1 MRVGFARFSLSS
13 SANNPLCREFC
24 PSAAGLTLLEVVRAL
39 LICSDDACTA
49 LYEVLGSIEEIETLA
64 CSCGCGLAVVGWPE
78 ALEEEQDG
86 LELNLLAA

>member
-1 MRVGFARFSLSS
+1 M
-13 SANNPLCREFC
+13 
-24 PSAAGLTLLEVVRAL
+24 RAL

-49 LYEVLGSIEEIETLA
+49 LYEVYGPLEELETLA

-78 ALEEEQDG
+78 PVEDAPDG

>member
-1 MRVGFARFSLSS
+1 
-13 SANNPLCREFC
+13 
-24 PSAAGLTLLEVVRAL
+24 VVRAL

-49 LYEVLGSIEEIETLA
+49 LYEVSGPIEELETLA

-78 ALEEEQDG
+78 PVEDGADG